1 MRVYILLRDVRKSKG
16 ISLEQLSTMT
26 GISKSHLSYIERE
39 EKEPTISMMIRI
51 AMALKVDI
59 KELYKITK

>member
-16 ISLEQLSTMT
+16 ISLEQLSMMT

-39 EKEPTISMMIRI
+39 EKEPTISMMVRI
-51 AMALKVDI
+51 ALALKVDI
-59 KELYKITK
+59 KELFKVTK

>member
-16 ISLEQLSTMT
+16 ISLEQLSMMT

-39 EKEPTISMMIRI
+39 EKEPTISMMVRI
-51 AMALKVDI
+51 ALALKVDI
-59 KELYKITK
+59 KELYKVTK